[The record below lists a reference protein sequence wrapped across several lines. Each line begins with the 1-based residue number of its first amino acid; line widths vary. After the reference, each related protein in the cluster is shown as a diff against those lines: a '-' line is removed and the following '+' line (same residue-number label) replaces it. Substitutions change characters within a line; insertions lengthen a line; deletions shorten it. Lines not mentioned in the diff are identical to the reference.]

1 MRFSASISLFL
12 LPLVLSACD
21 PPTAGREVEVPLRL
35 YRWQGEGYLAEPLP
49 GEPLKVG
56 VYLYRQGREVWAH
69 LRPQGGEAGLEGTL
83 VLVLEGPGGE
93 RAAEAV
99 REGKASFL
107 QVKGKADRPA
117 CAFYLVSLSPDPWP
131 EGLEVRLYHESGRVC
146 EEGR

>member
-1 MRFSASISLFL
+1 MGFRAATPLFL
-12 LPLVLSACD
+12 LLLILSACE

-49 GEPLKVG
+49 GKPLKVG

-69 LRPQGGEAGLEGTL
+69 LRPEGGEAGLEGTL
-83 VLVLEGPGGE
+83 ALVLEGPGGE

-117 CAFYLVSLSPDPWP
+117 CAFYLVSLSPDPWS
-131 EGLEVRLYHESGRVC
+131 EDLEVRLYHESGRVC
-146 EEGR
+146 EEER